1 MSINKLMLF
10 VLGTFAMTIAQAQDV
25 RVMSGRNSIVVRQTG
40 TGTKQYQLKVN
51 GKTHVFSLTDNATY
65 RVGKLPEKTVN
76 VVLTR
81 KDGNLTST
89 TKGKIQVYG
98 ERYEASLPSQFQGKA
113 FLDREV
119 DELTL
124 KTLPSP
130 EGAVAGAEAPI
141 GAQIT
146 YQPLRGQTTTRLLKG
161 NRLTV
166 VTQDNNVTLR
176 LAYLPEDCAD
186 TLLAAPVQVT
196 AKDISLMEKWAGFQL
211 PKKITVEVDDSTL
224 HSPAITRYAKILKG
238 KAEHEDWKP
247 EIEHTGDDTNIFV
260 GDDYSDFYNRVI
272 LRVLNVLYTPEDSIF
287 IVNEMVNAI
296 GAMTKAKDGFD
307 GGIPA
312 YCGGRPNN
320 NIIMKLNIP
329 YLENYY
335 KRFGWDALANEQWG
349 IFLHELCHA
358 YQKSPGRSRYR
369 DDHAI
374 AIEGMADAVRFTA
387 KGFGEKER
395 IEAGLQGA
403 RSEKR
408 WLTPYRI
415 SACFLMWLRNYDGD
429 FIRKFE
435 KTIATLPDW
444 TVQKGIHAVLGPQY
458 DVEWLW
464 NKYIEEVT
472 DEAREKG
479 YLKKEK

>member
-1 MSINKLMLF
+1 
-10 VLGTFAMTIAQAQDV
+10 
-25 RVMSGRNSIVVRQTG
+25 
-40 TGTKQYQLKVN
+40 
-51 GKTHVFSLTDNATY
+51 
-65 RVGKLPEKTVN
+65 
-76 VVLTR
+76 
-81 KDGNLTST
+81 
-89 TKGKIQVYG
+89 
-98 ERYEASLPSQFQGKA
+98 
-113 FLDREV
+113 
-119 DELTL
+119 
-124 KTLPSP
+124 
-130 EGAVAGAEAPI
+130 
-141 GAQIT
+141 
-146 YQPLRGQTTTRLLKG
+146 
-161 NRLTV
+161 
-166 VTQDNNVTLR
+166 
-176 LAYLPEDCAD
+176 
-186 TLLAAPVQVT
+186 
-196 AKDISLMEKWAGFQL
+196 MEKWAGFQL

-374 AIEGMADAVRFTA
+374 AIEGMADAVRVA
-387 KGFGEKER
+387 NGGFLPEDRPRG
-395 IEAGLQGA
+395 GNYMDG
-403 RSEKR
+403 
-408 WLTPYRI
+408 YRTTGF
-415 SACFLMWLRNYDGD
+415 FLVWLRDNKDPD
-429 FIRKFE
+429 FLRKFN
-435 KTIATLPDW
+435 ASTLEVIPWSFDGAI
-444 TVQKGIHAVLGPQY
+444 KHVLGENANI
-458 DVEWLW
+458 DELW
-464 NKYIEEVT
+464 HEYQVAVGDIK
-472 DEAREKG
+472 
-479 YLKKEK
+479 L

>member
-1 MSINKLMLF
+1 MIINRLMIT
-10 VLGTFAMTIAQAQDV
+10 VLGAFAMTFAQAQEV
-25 RVMSGRNSIVVRQTG
+25 KVLSGRNSIVVSQNG
-40 TGTKQYQLKVN
+40 TGTRQYQLKVN
-51 GKTHVFSLTDNATY
+51 GKTHRFSLTDNETY
-65 RVGKLPEKTVN
+65 RVGELPEKTVS
-76 VVLTR
+76 VVLTS
-81 KDGNLTST
+81 KDGTLTST
-89 TKGKIQVYG
+89 TKGKVQVYG
-98 ERYEASLPSQFQGKA
+98 EHYEAALPSAFEGKA
-113 FLDREV
+113 MLDREV

-124 KTLPSP
+124 IQAPRGTVW
-130 EGAVAGAEAPI
+130 GATPI

-146 YQPLRGQTTTRLLKG
+146 YKPLRGQKATRLLTGK
-161 NRLTV
+161 RTTV
-166 VTQDNNVTLR
+166 VTQDNNVTVR
-176 LAYLPEDCAD
+176 LAYLPDGCAD

-196 AKDISLMEKWAGFQL
+196 AQDIALTEKWAGFQL
-211 PKKITVEVDDSTL
+211 PKKITVEVDDSTMNEQ
-224 HSPAITRYAKILKG
+224 AVVRYAKILKG
-238 KAEHEDWKP
+238 KAEYEDWKP
-247 EIEHTGDDTNIFV
+247 EIEHTGDDTNIFAN
-260 GDDYSDFYNRVI
+260 DDYSDFYNRVI
-272 LRVLNVLYTPEDSIF
+272 LRVINVLYTPEDSVF
-287 IVNEMVNAI
+287 IVNEMINRI
-296 GAMTKAKDGFD
+296 GAMTKQKDGFD

-312 YCGGRPNN
+312 YCAHRPNN
-320 NIIMKLNIP
+320 NVLMKLNIP

-335 KRFGWDALANEQWG
+335 KRFGWEALANEQWG

-358 YQKSPGRSRYR
+358 YQKSPSRSRYR

-374 AIEGMADAVRFTA
+374 AIEGVADAVRFTA

-435 KTIATLPDW
+435 QTIATLTDW
-444 TVQKGIHAVLGPQY
+444 TVEKGIHQVLGPQY

-479 YLKKEK
+479 YLKD

>member
-1 MSINKLMLF
+1 
-10 VLGTFAMTIAQAQDV
+10 
-25 RVMSGRNSIVVRQTG
+25 
-40 TGTKQYQLKVN
+40 
-51 GKTHVFSLTDNATY
+51 
-65 RVGKLPEKTVN
+65 
-76 VVLTR
+76 
-81 KDGNLTST
+81 
-89 TKGKIQVYG
+89 
-98 ERYEASLPSQFQGKA
+98 
-113 FLDREV
+113 
-119 DELTL
+119 
-124 KTLPSP
+124 
-130 EGAVAGAEAPI
+130 
-141 GAQIT
+141 
-146 YQPLRGQTTTRLLKG
+146 
-161 NRLTV
+161 
-166 VTQDNNVTLR
+166 
-176 LAYLPEDCAD
+176 
-186 TLLAAPVQVT
+186 
-196 AKDISLMEKWAGFQL
+196 
-211 PKKITVEVDDSTL
+211 
-224 HSPAITRYAKILKG
+224 
-238 KAEHEDWKP
+238 
-247 EIEHTGDDTNIFV
+247 
-260 GDDYSDFYNRVI
+260 
-272 LRVLNVLYTPEDSIF
+272 
-287 IVNEMVNAI
+287 MVNAI

-358 YQKSPGRSRYR
+358 YQKSPRRSRHR

-415 SACFLMWLRNYDGD
+415 SACFLMWLRNFDGD

-435 KTIATLPDW
+435 KSIATLPDW
-444 TVQKGIHAVLGPQY
+444 TVEKGIHAVLGPQY

-479 YLKKEK
+479 YLK

>member
-1 MSINKLMLF
+1 MKINKLMF
-10 VLGTFAMTIAQAQDV
+10 IVLGTVAMTAAQAQEV
-25 RVMSGRNSIVVRQTG
+25 RVLSGRNSIVVRQTG
-40 TGTKQYQLKVN
+40 TGTQQYQLKTG
-51 GKTHVFSLTDNATY
+51 GKTHSFSLTNTEDY
-65 RVGKLPEKTVN
+65 RVNGLAEKAVN
-76 VVLTR
+76 VVLTS
-81 KDGNLTST
+81 KKGNLTSV
-89 TKGKIQVYG
+89 TKGKVQVYG
-98 ERYEASLPSQFQGKA
+98 ERFEASLPSQFQGEA

-124 KTLPSP
+124 KAPSLSP
-130 EGAVAGAEAPI
+130 MGV

-146 YQPLRGQTTTRLLKG
+146 YHPLRGQTATRLLKG
-161 NRLTV
+161 NRITV
-166 VTQDNNVTLR
+166 VTQNNNVTLR
-176 LAYLPEDCAD
+176 LAYLPEGCAD
-186 TLLAAPVQVT
+186 TLLAAPVQVS
-196 AKDISLMEKWAGFQL
+196 AQDISLMEKWAGFQL

-238 KAEHEDWKP
+238 KAENEDWKP

-272 LRVLNVLYTPEDSIF
+272 LRVLNVLYTPDDSIF

-358 YQKSPGRSRYR
+358 YQKSPRRSRHR

-374 AIEGMADAVRFTA
+374 AIEGIADAVRFTA

-415 SACFLMWLRNYDGD
+415 SACFLMWLRNFDGD

-435 KTIATLPDW
+435 KSIATLPDW
-444 TVQKGIHAVLGPQY
+444 TVEKGIHAVLGPQY

-479 YLKKEK
+479 YLK

>member
-1 MSINKLMLF
+1 MKINKLMF
-10 VLGTFAMTIAQAQDV
+10 IVLGTVAMTAAQAQEV
-25 RVMSGRNSIVVRQTG
+25 HILSGRNSIVVRQTG
-40 TGTKQYQLKVN
+40 TGTQQYTLKAG
-51 GKTHVFSLTDNATY
+51 GKTHSFSLTNTEDY
-65 RVGKLPEKTVN
+65 RVGGLPEKAVN
-76 VVLTR
+76 VVLTS
-81 KDGNLTST
+81 KKGNLTSV
-89 TKGKIQVYG
+89 TKGKVQVYG
-98 ERYEASLPSQFQGKA
+98 DRYEASLPSQFQGKA

-124 KTLPSP
+124 IREKSD
-130 EGAVAGAEAPI
+130 AEPL

-146 YQPLRGQTTTRLLKG
+146 YRPLRGQTATRLLTG
-161 NRLTV
+161 CRTTV
-166 VTQDNNVTLR
+166 VTQNNNVTLR
-176 LAYLPEDCAD
+176 LAYLPEGCAD
-186 TLLAAPVQVT
+186 TLLAAPVQVS
-196 AKDISLMEKWAGFQL
+196 AQDISLMEKWAGFQL

-238 KAEHEDWKP
+238 KAENEDWKP

-358 YQKSPGRSRYR
+358 YQKSPGRSRHR

-415 SACFLMWLRNYDGD
+415 SACFLMWLRNFDGD

-435 KTIATLPDW
+435 KSIATLPDW
-444 TVQKGIHAVLGPQY
+444 TVEKGIHAVLGPQY

-479 YLKKEK
+479 YLK